1 MVCTHN
7 CVNDFLKDTGV
18 AVESVAI
25 NLIPVRP
32 MGEPHPS
39 TLLVDVK
46 VYLEDL

>member
-18 AVESVAI
+18 AVENIAI
-25 NLIPVRP
+25 NLTPVRSLGDARP
-32 MGEPHPS
+32 N